1 MAQGLCKR
9 AILILAF
16 GMNVGVSNWPLNGA
30 SLSATGEVPL
40 AKPNT
45 GAIPKW
51 TNGVLI
57 TVDGWLSA
65 RPVIFLYD
73 RSGVQTSAIPFSI
86 SGAARIYIADFDR
99 GVDGTIG
106 LVGSATD
113 ADGRTGSFVATISP
127 DGSIS
132 KTTRTSPYSARH
144 VAVAPDG
151 TLWTEG
157 WEMVSS
163 AALKAGGKTHHTAAE
178 SFVPG
183 AGNIRHF
190 DREGKLVVA
199 FVAQSTFHIPEA
211 IGGVDNF
218 LRVSADR
225 VVMYSGR
232 DQKFVEIPFDGNPV
246 IDIFLALPVARARIT
261 GMAVNEAGDVYLSE
275 EDSQQDHKHL
285 GIWVLD
291 RKNRSWVMTK
301 ERTFQG
307 DPNDFYSVYGA
318 DQAGLVLS
326 SANGLRM
333 KFLALVK

>member
-30 SLSATGEVPL
+30 SLSATGEVPF
-40 AKPNT
+40 AKPNA

-106 LVGSATD
+106 LVGSATE

-163 AALKAGGKTHHTAAE
+163 AALKADGKTHHTAAE

-190 DREGKLVVA
+190 DREGNLVVA

-232 DQKFVEIPFDGNPV
+232 DQKFVDALKLVDQLAE
-246 IDIFLALPVARARIT
+246 ALPGGPALILLRAQLYAGMGRPTEAVAEFNRLLQRLDEMRSLGAQLS
-261 GMAVNEAGDVYLSE
+261 GML
-275 EDSQQDHKHL
+275 DSAQVERL
-285 GIWVLD
+285 GGVIAEVLRVVD
-291 RKNRSWVMTK
+291 AAQ
-301 ERTFQG
+301 E
-307 DPNDFYSVYGA
+307 
-318 DQAGLVLS
+318 
-326 SANGLRM
+326 
-333 KFLALVK
+333 